1 MLILDDIHSGY
12 RSDNMIL
19 SGLSLQLKTGE
30 SLGITGRNG
39 AGKTTL
45 LNTVTGDIPFRTG
58 TVNFHGAAI
67 RRHKLREAGIGVFL
81 QGGIIFPHLNIREN
95 IRLATPGRKNIKA
108 VEDIAGFELFGNP
121 RYAYMKAGN
130 LSGGER
136 NLLALLM
143 AVQSKPSLLLLDEP
157 FAGISPSN
165 ARLIRDLIIAYRTEC
180 NPSII
185 LIEQNPEYLRG
196 ICDRVLLLKNGRLH
210 VHPERSEPMQ

>member
-1 MLILDDIHSGY
+1 MLKLEDIYSGY

-19 SGLSLQLKTGE
+19 SGLALQLETGE

-45 LNTVTGDIPFRTG
+45 LNTVTGNIPYRTG
-58 TVNFHGAAI
+58 TVQFHGTAI
-67 RRHKLREAGIGVFL
+67 SRHKLREAGIGVFL
-81 QGGIIFPHLNIREN
+81 QGGVIFPHLNIREN
-95 IRLATPGRKNIKA
+95 IRLACPGRKYINR
-108 VEDIAGFELFGNP
+108 VEDVAGFELFGNS

-165 ARLIRDLIIAYRTEC
+165 ARMIRDFIIDFRTKY

-185 LIEQNPEYLRG
+185 LVEQNSEHFQG
-196 ICDRVLLLKNGRLH
+196 ICDRIMLLKNGRLF
-210 VHPERSEPMQ
+210 